1 MNFKIKKKQMKK
13 HQNKIVYNQKYKNNL
28 VKSTIINNN
37 DNSFREEY
45 YQNKKKNQTIFIEIS
60 NNPNNQN
67 KQPHYNNH
75 FTHINKVNNN
85 LHKKTKTR
93 SSLSE
98 KGKIETNE
106 NSPDKNNKILNV
118 TYIKTINIQP
128 KRFKSKSPKNSENTK
143 IGFNFHSQEDKKEF
157 IPLKK
162 NGKILMST
170 LPRAL
175 IDISKDNKISQGLNI
190 TYNNDEIINKILKL
204 KNKKTIISDD
214 MKKDLIELRN
224 NIDNLINKYYNQN

>member
-1 MNFKIKKKQMKK
+1 MKK
-13 HQNKIVYNQKYKNNL
+13 HQNKIIYNQKSKYNYM
-28 VKSTIINNN
+28 KSSIINNN
-37 DNSFREEY
+37 DNSFRDDNS
-45 YQNKKKNQTIFIEIS
+45 QNKKKNQTIFIEIS
-60 NNPNNQN
+60 NNVNNQN
-67 KQPHYNNH
+67 KQILFNNH
-75 FTHINKVNNN
+75 THINKGNINQN
-85 LHKKTKTR
+85 IHKKTKTR

-190 TYNNDEIINKILKL
+190 TYNNDEIINIILKL
-204 KNKKTIISDD
+204 KNKKTIISDN
-214 MKKDLIELRN
+214 MEKDLIELRN
-224 NIDNLINKYYNQN
+224 NIDNLINKYYN

>member
-67 KQPHYNNH
+67 KQHYNNH

-98 KGKIETNE
+98 KEKI
-106 NSPDKNNKILNV
+106 D
-118 TYIKTINIQP
+118 IQP

-190 TYNNDEIINKILKL
+190 TYNNDEIINIILKL
-204 KNKKTIISDD
+204 KNKNTIISDD

>member
-37 DNSFREEY
+37 DNSFREEC

-67 KQPHYNNH
+67 KQHYNNH

-190 TYNNDEIINKILKL
+190 TYNNDEIINIILKL
-204 KNKKTIISDD
+204 KNKNTIISDD